1 MINEK
6 IECFEN
12 EYFGVNK
19 VFLEKVSAM
28 DQQTLEKELA
38 KQKRY
43 LIILD
48 SDLSDN
54 LKASSGIGEIDGDFT
69 SYLQALLESDY
80 DSILNKIL
88 SNIHK
93 TIVLE
98 ELLKDEE

>member
-1 MINEK
+1 MINER

-12 EYFGVNK
+12 EHFGVNK
-19 VFLEKVSAM
+19 VFLEKVSSM
-28 DQQTLEKELA
+28 DRQALEKELRR
-38 KQKRY
+38 QKGH
-43 LIILD
+43 LAILD

-54 LKASSGIGEIDGDFT
+54 LKASSGISEIDGDFT

-80 DSILNKIL
+80 DSILDKIL